1 MATADAAPQLTW
13 SNTPLI
19 QPETFVPELE
29 QYYFQSEKE
38 KQVVRETF
46 FTFRWSQDMR
56 NRAYEYFDGRT
67 IIEYIEDSVRRFVTN
82 IFEREGL
89 EDWQARV
96 HDPFTRNKVLAV
108 LGKIVNVLPKATF
121 QARGDDDVRKASLL
135 EDLYEYSEDIDD
147 YEEFM
152 TNFLLE
158 AIVKGTAIGY
168 EGMEMH
174 ENKFREVKGIADKI
188 TVTEDKQTEVKLFA
202 ELVPLEE
209 FYPSHVGIRS
219 IKDMDFCFWRH
230 EISFNEFKTR
240 WYNSGYERAKWVKP
254 HAPLSQWR
262 EQRPF
267 YLDYISTT
275 VQPGN
280 VEIVRYYDK
289 INDTYVILANGV
301 WLNPIGNNLD
311 SNKPEERDELVS
323 PLPFN
328 HKELP
333 FFDIKYDFIGN
344 WFYGKSLPDRL
355 QSLQDVLN
363 VLTNMLLDQSFLTI
377 FPPLLTTGNDAIED
391 DYLRPGR
398 RTPIDT
404 QGLPV
409 SEAYAKLDLGTPS
422 GWHEFILNYTRQ
434 IMEEASSDQLQ
445 QGVAGVGGRTTATE
459 IHTAAS
465 GVESMLGL
473 FGQMIN
479 YGLRRKAMLR
489 GKNILQFW
497 TDPNSPRVT
506 GVLGENGDEDL
517 KEAFNLFRID
527 NTTLSHGKRGT
538 RILAL
543 FKGQEQMPDQQSLQ
557 VKGAVKTA
565 LNGKHTEYMAIN
577 AQYLKNL
584 DFNVKVAMDQSK
596 ESSKDIQKALQ
607 LEKVKVY
614 LQEFPQGTFDVQE
627 LAAETAEILGDDPDR
642 IMQKQQQQP
651 GQQPGQPGQQPGMTP
666 GNIPL
671 GPGQQQPIMP
681 ASPNGPS
688 KGNMGVAA
696 NMVKPTGRGISG
708 GRQAIMQ
715 QAH

>member
-1 MATADAAPQLTW
+1 MVDQLTW
-13 SNTPLI
+13 SNEPLL
-19 QPETFVPELE
+19 QPDTYVSEQE
-29 QYYFQSEKE
+29 QYYFQSEME

-46 FTFRWSQDMR
+46 FRFRWSQDMR

-67 IIEYIEDSVRRFVTN
+67 LIEYIDDSVRRFVTN

-96 HDPFTRNKVLAV
+96 HDSFTRNKVLAI
-108 LGKIVNVLPKATF
+108 LGRLIDTLPRGTVS
-121 QARGDDDVRKASLL
+121 ARGDDDIRKSSLL
-135 EDLYEYSEDIDD
+135 NDLYQYSEDLDSYD
-147 YEEFM
+147 EFM
-152 TNFLLE
+152 ANYLLE

-168 EGMEMH
+168 EGMELH
-174 ENKFREVKGIADKI
+174 ERKLRNVKGIGDNI
-188 TVTEDKQTEVKLFA
+188 TVEEDLDQEVKLFA

-209 FYPSHVGIRS
+209 FYPSHVGIRT
-219 IKDMDFCFWRH
+219 IKDMPFCMWRH
-230 EISFNEFKTR
+230 EISFDEFKTR
-240 WYNSGYERAKWVKP
+240 WFNAGYDRAKWVKP

-267 YLDYISTT
+267 YLDFISTT

-280 VEIVRYYDK
+280 VEIIRMYDK

-301 WLNPIGNNLD
+301 WLNPIGTNLSSD
-311 SNKPEERDELVS
+311 IPEDRKEQVS

-333 FFDIKYDFIGN
+333 FFDIKYDFFGN

-355 QSLQDVLN
+355 QSMQDILD

-409 SEAYAKLDLGTPS
+409 AQAYSKLDLGTPQ

-434 IMEEASSDQLQ
+434 IMEESSTDQLQ

-459 IHTAAS
+459 IKSAAQGAQS
-465 GVESMLGL
+465 QAGL
-473 FGQMIN
+473 FGQSIRFGVN
-479 YGLRRKAMLR
+479 RKTYLRS
-489 GKNILQFW
+489 KNILQFW
-497 TDPNSPRVT
+497 TDPKSPRIR
-506 GVLGENGDEDL
+506 GVLGDTGDEDL
-517 KEAFNLFRID
+517 KKAFNLFKID

-538 RILAL
+538 RVLAL
-543 FKGQEQMPDQQSLQ
+543 FDSKDSMPEQGALAM
-557 VKGAVKTA
+557 KGAVKSA
-565 LNGKHTEYMAIN
+565 LNNKPTEYMAIN
-577 AQYLKNL
+577 AEYIRNV
-584 DFNVKVAMDQSK
+584 DFDVKVDIDQTK
-596 ESSKDIQKALQ
+596 ESSKDVQKALQ

-627 LAAETAEILGDDPDR
+627 LAAETAEIMGDDPDR
-642 IMQKQQQQP
+642 IMSKQQDQQLNNPLAPGQAQP
-651 GQQPGQPGQQPGMTP
+651 GPFQAGSQ
-666 GNIPL
+666 
-671 GPGQQQPIMP
+671 
-681 ASPNGPS
+681 NGPTAP
-688 KGNMGVAA
+688 NMNMAA
-696 NMVKPTGRGISG
+696 NMAKPAGRGIAG
-708 GRQAIMQ
+708 GRQSLMQ
-715 QAH
+715 SK

>member
-19 QPETFVPELE
+19 EPNTFVKEQD
-29 QYYFQSEKE
+29 QYYFQSEME
-38 KQVVRETF
+38 KQVVREVF
-46 FTFRWSQDMR
+46 FRFRWTQDMR

-67 IIEYIEDSVRRFVTN
+67 IIEYVEDSVKRFVTN

-89 EDWQARV
+89 EDWQARI
-96 HDPFTRNKVLAV
+96 HDQLTRTKVLAV
-108 LGKIVNVLPKATF
+108 LAKVVNVLPKATF

-135 EDLYEYSEDIDD
+135 EDLYEYSEDIDG

-174 ENKFREVKGIADKI
+174 ERKLRDVTGIGDKI
-188 TVTEDKQTEVKLFA
+188 SIKEETEKEVKLFA

-209 FYPSHVGIRS
+209 FYPAHVGIRT
-219 IKDMDFCFWRH
+219 IKDMPFCMWRH
-230 EISFNEFKTR
+230 EISFDEFKSR

-267 YLDYISTT
+267 YLDFISTT

-280 VEIVRYYDK
+280 VEIIRSYDK

-301 WLNPIGNNLD
+301 WLNPIGNNLSSD
-311 SNKPEERDELVS
+311 KPEEREEFVS

-333 FFDIKYDFIGN
+333 FFDVKYDFIGN

-355 QSLQDVLN
+355 QSAQDILDA
-363 VLTNMLLDQSFLTI
+363 LTNMLLDQSFLTI

-409 SEAYAKLDLGTPS
+409 AQAYSKLDLGTPS

-434 IMEEASSDQLQ
+434 IIEESSTDQLQ

-465 GVESMLGL
+465 GAESMLGL
-473 FGQMIN
+473 FGQEIN
-479 YGLRRKAMLR
+479 FGLRRKAMLR
-489 GKNILQFW
+489 AKNILQFW
-497 TDPNSPRVT
+497 TDPSSPRLT
-506 GVLGENGDEDL
+506 GVLGDTGDEDL
-517 KEAFNLFRID
+517 KKAFNLFRID

-543 FKGQEQMPDQQSLQ
+543 YKGKEDMPDQQTLQ

-565 LNGKHTEYMAIN
+565 LNNKNTEYMAIN
-577 AQYLKNL
+577 AQYLKNI
-584 DFNVKVAMDQSK
+584 DFDVKIAMDQSK

-614 LQEFPQGTFDVQE
+614 LQEFPQGTFDIQE
-627 LAAETAEILGDDPDR
+627 LAAETAEIMGDDPDKV
-642 IMQKQQQQP
+642 MQKQQDQQQQQP
-651 GQQPGQPGQQPGMTP
+651 QSLNTP
-666 GNIPL
+666 L
-671 GPGQQQPIMP
+671 APGQQQPGPMNPMSGGSGPGMGIG
-681 ASPNGPS
+681 PN
-688 KGNMGVAA
+688 MA
-696 NMVKPTGRGISG
+696 KPTGRGISG
-708 GRQAIMQ
+708 GRQALTQ
-715 QAH
+715 QAK